1 MAVLTWDG
9 PGQKKF
15 ETGVDRGVLYLP
27 DETGAYTKGY
37 AWNGLTSVSE
47 SPSGAEANKS
57 YADNI
62 VYMTLLSAEEM
73 AATVEAY
80 TYPDEFAI
88 CDGSYEAA
96 PGVFVGQQTRQ
107 PFGMAYRTKVGD
119 DLKGTESG
127 FKIHLIYNAFAAP
140 SEKAYSSVNDSPE
153 AATFSWELSTT
164 PVSVDANRST
174 ALITIDSTKATKAKM
189 DAFLAIL
196 WGTAAIEPKL
206 PKPSEVIS
214 AFAGV

>member
-96 PGVFVGQQTRQ
+96 DGVFVGQQTRQ

-119 DLKGTESG
+119 DLKGTDSG

-196 WGTAAIEPKL
+196 WGTASIAPKL

-214 AFAGV
+214 AFAGA

>member
-80 TYPDEFAI
+80 TYPNEFAI

-96 PGVFVGQQTRQ
+96 TGVFVGQQTRQ
-107 PFGMAYRTKVGD
+107 PFGMAYRTKVGN

-153 AATFSWELSTT
+153 ATTFSWELSTT

>member
-1 MAVLTWDG
+1 M
-9 PGQKKF
+9 
-15 ETGVDRGVLYLP
+15 
-27 DETGAYTKGY
+27 
-37 AWNGLTSVSE
+37 SE

-96 PGVFVGQQTRQ
+96 QGVFVGQQTRM

-196 WGTAAIEPKL
+196 WGTASIEPKL

-214 AFAGV
+214 AFTGA

>member
-96 PGVFVGQQTRQ
+96 DGVFVGQQTRQ

>member
-96 PGVFVGQQTRQ
+96 HGVFVGQQTRQ

-214 AFAGV
+214 AFAGA

>member
-96 PGVFVGQQTRQ
+96 DGVFIGQQPRQ

-196 WGTAAIEPKL
+196 WGTVSIEPKL

-214 AFAGV
+214 AFAGG

>member
-96 PGVFVGQQTRQ
+96 DGVFIGQQPRQ

-119 DLKGTESG
+119 DL
-127 FKIHLIYNAFAAP
+127 
-140 SEKAYSSVNDSPE
+140 
-153 AATFSWELSTT
+153 
-164 PVSVDANRST
+164 
-174 ALITIDSTKATKAKM
+174 
-189 DAFLAIL
+189 
-196 WGTAAIEPKL
+196 
-206 PKPSEVIS
+206 
-214 AFAGV
+214 

>member
-96 PGVFVGQQTRQ
+96 DGVFVGQQTRQ

-196 WGTAAIEPKL
+196 WGTASIAPKL

>member
-96 PGVFVGQQTRQ
+96 TGVFVGQQTRQ

-196 WGTAAIEPKL
+196 WGTESIEPKL

-214 AFAGV
+214 AFSGA

>member
-96 PGVFVGQQTRQ
+96 TGVFVGQQTRQ
-107 PFGMAYRTKVGD
+107 PFGMAYRTKVGN

>member
-80 TYPDEFAI
+80 TYPNEFAI

-96 PGVFVGQQTRQ
+96 AGVFVGQQTRQ

>member
-96 PGVFVGQQTRQ
+96 AGVFVGQQTRQ

-214 AFAGV
+214 AFSGA

>member
-62 VYMTLLSAEEM
+62 VCMTLLSAEEM

-96 PGVFVGQQTRQ
+96 DGVFVGQQTRQ

>member
-96 PGVFVGQQTRQ
+96 HGVFIGQQPRQ

-214 AFAGV
+214 AFAGA

>member
-96 PGVFVGQQTRQ
+96 DGVFVGQQTRQ

-196 WGTAAIEPKL
+196 WGTASIEPKL
-206 PKPSEVIS
+206 PKPSEVIA
-214 AFAGV
+214 AFAGA

>member
-96 PGVFVGQQTRQ
+96 HGVFVGQQTRK

-214 AFAGV
+214 AFAGA

>member
-80 TYPDEFAI
+80 TYPNEFAI

-96 PGVFVGQQTRQ
+96 TGVFVGQQTRQ

-153 AATFSWELSTT
+153 ATTFSWELSTT

>member
-80 TYPDEFAI
+80 TYPNEFAI

-96 PGVFVGQQTRQ
+96 QGVFIGQQPRQ

-214 AFAGV
+214 AFAGA